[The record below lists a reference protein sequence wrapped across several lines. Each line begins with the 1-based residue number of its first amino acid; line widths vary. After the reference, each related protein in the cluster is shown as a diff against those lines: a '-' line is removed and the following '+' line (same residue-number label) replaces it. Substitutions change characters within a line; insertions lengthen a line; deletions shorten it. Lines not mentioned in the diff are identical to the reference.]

1 MFTRTPPP
9 SPPHPGSGPD
19 GQPANNQSPN
29 APSEAHAAP
38 MMQAASPPQPL
49 PQGMAAPSAQAGQ
62 TPPRPSA
69 PAGEG
74 TSVIG
79 RDLTIVGSGLRIV
92 TKGTLRVDGVVKG
105 DVVGTTI
112 IITGQVVGRVHAEKV
127 TVEGV
132 VQGSVTGIEVQLK
145 SNGYVEGDIVHASL
159 GIEEGAGFDG
169 RSRRERDSEKLKPNL
184 DPDAPMEA
192 PDAQMAPKP
201 LHLGG

>member
-9 SPPHPGSGPD
+9 SPPHPGSGQD
-19 GQPANNQSPN
+19 GQPASNQAAATPGQ
-29 APSEAHAAP
+29 APAAP
-38 MMQAASPPQPL
+38 MPHAAGQPQPL
-49 PQGMAAPSAQAGQ
+49 PPGMSAPSPQAGQ
-62 TPPRPSA
+62 TPPRPAA

-79 RDLTIVGSGLRIV
+79 RDLTIVGTGLRIV

-184 DPDAPMEA
+184 DPDAPMDA
-192 PDAQMAPKP
+192 PDAPLAPKP
-201 LHLGG
+201 LQLGS